1 MIATARNGFAESL
14 EDDLN
19 ISEALGS
26 VFDFVTNV
34 NALMAKDGITREDAQ
49 KILGFYS
56 SLDKVLAIKPSPV
69 RSAVGKIIAQGRFSG
84 RATVIQDQTADADSI
99 LEKEV
104 LEKIEARNKAR
115 SEKNYA
121 LADAIRN
128 DLLSRGILLE
138 DTKDG
143 VLWKKA
149 ELPIN

>member
-1 MIATARNGFAESL
+1 MIATARNGFVESL

-26 VFDFVTNV
+26 IFDFVTNV
-34 NALMAKDGITREDAQ
+34 NALIAQDAITIEDAH
-49 KILGFYS
+49 KIFEFYS

-69 RSAVGKIIAQGRFSG
+69 RSAVGKIIAHGRVRG
-84 RATVIQDQTADADSI
+84 RATVTKDQPADGDSI

-115 SEKNYA
+115 LEKNYA
-121 LADAIRN
+121 LADAIRK

-138 DTKDG
+138 DTKNG

-149 ELPIN
+149 ELPRN

>member
-1 MIATARNGFAESL
+1 
-14 EDDLN
+14 
-19 ISEALGS
+19 
-26 VFDFVTNV
+26 VTNV
-34 NALMAKDGITREDAQ
+34 NALIAQDALSKEDAQ
-49 KILGFYS
+49 KIFEFYS

-69 RSAVGKIIAQGRFSG
+69 RSAVGKIIAHGRVSG
-84 RATVIQDQTADADSI
+84 RATVTKDPPADADSI

-115 SEKNYA
+115 LEKNYV
-121 LADAIRN
+121 LADAIRK

-149 ELPIN
+149 ELPIY

>member
-1 MIATARNGFAESL
+1 SL

-34 NALMAKDGITREDAQ
+34 NALMAKDGISREDAQ

-56 SLDKVLAIKPSPV
+56 SLDEVLAIKPSPV
-69 RSAVGKIIAQGRFSG
+69 RSGVGKITAQGRFRG
-84 RATVIQDQTADADSI
+84 RAEVTQHQPADEDSS
-99 LEKEV
+99 LEKDV
-104 LEKIEARNKAR
+104 LQKIEARNKAR
-115 SEKNYA
+115 SEKDYA